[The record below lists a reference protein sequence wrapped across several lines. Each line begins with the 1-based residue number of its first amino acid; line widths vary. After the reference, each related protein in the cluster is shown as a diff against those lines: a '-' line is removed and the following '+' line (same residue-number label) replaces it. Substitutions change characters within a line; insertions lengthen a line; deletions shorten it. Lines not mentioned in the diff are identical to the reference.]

1 MKEIGTLYLVN
12 AKEFLREKM
21 AWILVLLLPIVLASF
36 FGLLFDGG
44 DGSWTLQVGVVN
56 EDTGPAGAQFVD
68 GLAAPVEE
76 GAFGL
81 RTGTRAEMVEA
92 LEGGDV
98 HAVLVLP
105 EGMSAA
111 LAQEQPVAVEVFY
124 DPAQSTSA
132 GVGLSLARNLLSE
145 ANLAFSGAPSL
156 LMMEA
161 QSVQTKSLR
170 MIDVQMPG
178 MLGIAL
184 LWLGLFGTALPLL
197 QQRTGQV
204 LRRLSVTPLRPVTM
218 LAAQVGWRVTVG
230 LLQAGLFVLVGYFA
244 FGVGVQGN
252 KLLFV
257 GAVALG
263 ALVFVSLGYLLAGLS
278 ASEEAIM
285 ALTQAVNFPMM
296 FLSGSLFP
304 VEALPTFL
312 RPVVDVMPLTYLS
325 DALGQ
330 LMVGA
335 SPLHPLWLDFAVLG
349 GWLAVFMV
357 LGVRFWRWE

>member
-1 MKEIGTLYLVN
+1 LYLVN

-21 AWILVLLLPIVLASF
+21 AWILVLLLPVVLASF

-44 DGSWTLQVGVVN
+44 DRSWTLQVGVVN
-56 EDTGPAGAQFVD
+56 QDTGPAGAQFVE

-81 RTGTRAEMVEA
+81 HIGTQAEMVEA
-92 LEGGDV
+92 LERGDLHV
-98 HAVLVLP
+98 VLVLP

-111 LAQEQPVAVEVFY
+111 LAQGQPVVAEVFY
-124 DPAQSTSA
+124 DPAQSASA
-132 GVGLSLARNLLSE
+132 DAGLSLVRNLLSE
-145 ANLAFSGAPSL
+145 ANLAFSGVPSL
-156 LMMEA
+156 LAMEA
-161 QSVQTKSLR
+161 QSVQTNSLR
-170 MIDVQMPG
+170 MIDIQMPG

-204 LRRLSVTPLRPVTM
+204 LRRLSVTPLRPATM

-230 LLQAGLFVLVGYFA
+230 LLQAGLFLLVGYFA
-244 FGVGVQGN
+244 FGVGIQGN

-263 ALVFVSLGYLLAGLS
+263 ALVFVSLGYMLAGLS
-278 ASEEAIM
+278 SSEEALM
-285 ALTQAVNFPMM
+285 AVTQAVNFPMM

-304 VEALPTFL
+304 VETLPVFFK
-312 RPVVDVMPLTYLS
+312 PVVNVLPLTYLA

-349 GWLAVFMV
+349 GWLVLFVV
-357 LGVRFWRWE
+357 LGIKFWRWE